1 MFFKTKKVSSN
12 NNETYPIVDK
22 LYNGTCYK
30 ILDNIFYIKNG
41 NTYDFYSD
49 RALASWKLTPV
60 SVVFPFDPTVMRAGT
75 LGFREGTLIQNAKD
89 GKIYLISDAKRNLL
103 TKPLSDYGFDI
114 SMIVEVSDAEVEF
127 HPEGVRS

>member
-12 NNETYPIVDK
+12 NQTYPIVDK
-22 LYNGTCYK
+22 LYNGTCYL
-30 ILDNIFYIKNG
+30 IDNEVFYVKGG
-41 NTYDFYSD
+41 NVYTFFSK
-49 RALASWKLTPV
+49 RALDSWRLHPV
-60 SVVFPFDPTVMRAGT
+60 AVRFPFNPSIMKAGT

-114 SMIVEVSDAEVEF
+114 SMIVEVSDSEVEF
-127 HPEGVRS
+127 HAEGVTS